1 MKKKSLIY
9 IVMSAVIVTGFAP
22 LASAATPVE
31 LLNKYRLAN
40 VTGTKVN
47 VLIVPGHD
55 DEYSG
60 TEFGDIRESDVVVAI
75 GQYLYDYLKT
85 DSRLN
90 VQISRTQTGY
100 TPTFKNYFESN
111 REEILQFISTSRA
124 AYKNKISTGQIKSV
138 ESVPHN
144 TAPDEVAIRLYGINK
159 WANEN
164 NVDIILHLHVNDAG
178 GRMWNQPGSYTGVS
192 VYIPE
197 RQFVHAPTS
206 AVLGESIYNELI
218 LKNKKSNYPPE
229 ANGLLEDQDL
239 IAVGASGTITKAAVA
254 LIEYGYIYEP
264 QFTNL
269 GIQEVVTK
277 DFAHQTFLG
286 LHRFF
291 RDQEVY
297 ARSTLGLPQ
306 HSGSPKPVIAASVS
320 TFKTDLE
327 LTMQNADVKA
337 LQTVL
342 KKEGVYSCEVTGY
355 YGPCTERGVKTLQK
369 KYGIRQTG
377 VVGPLT
383 RAKLNLLTAQ

>member
-9 IVMSAVIVTGFAP
+9 SLIAVLIGMSFAS
-22 LASAATPVE
+22 ASTPAYAATPNDLVT
-31 LLNKYRLAN
+31 KYRLAN

-75 GQYLYDYLKT
+75 GQYLYDYLKADT
-85 DSRLN
+85 RLN
-90 VQISRTQTGY
+90 VRISRTQAGY
-100 TPTFKNYFESN
+100 TPAFKNYFENN

-124 AYKNKISTGQIKSV
+124 AYKNKISSGQIKSV

-144 TAPDEVAIRLYGINK
+144 AAPDEVAIRLYGINK

-178 GRMWNQPGSYTGVS
+178 GRVWGQPGEYTGVS

-197 RQFVHAPTS
+197 GQFVHAPTS
-206 AVLGESIYNELI
+206 AVLGESMYSELI

-239 IAVGASGTITKAAVA
+239 IAVGANGTLTNAAIA

-269 GIQEVVTK
+269 AIQETITQ

-291 RDQEVY
+291 RDRELY
-297 ARSTLGLPQ
+297 ARSTP
-306 HSGSPKPVIAASVS
+306 AAPRPTVASAVP

-327 LTMQNADVKA
+327 LTMQNADVSA
-337 LQTVL
+337 LQNVL
-342 KKEGVYSCEVTGY
+342 TKEGVYSCEITGY
-355 YGPCTERGVKTLQK
+355 YGPCTQSGVKALQK

-383 RAKLNLLTAQ
+383 RAKLNSLFSR

>member
-9 IVMSAVIVTGFAP
+9 CLIAVLAITMFAQPVAAVTP
-22 LASAATPVE
+22 NDLVT
-31 LLNKYRLAN
+31 KYRLAN

-85 DSRLN
+85 DTRLN

-124 AYKNKISTGQIKSV
+124 AYKNKISSGQIKSV

-144 TAPDEVAIRLYGINK
+144 TAPDKVAIRLYGINK

-164 NVDIILHLHVNDAG
+164 NIDIILHLHVNDAG
-178 GRMWNQPGSYTGVS
+178 GRVWGQPGQYTGVS

-197 RQFVHAPTS
+197 GQFTHAPTS
-206 AVLGESIYNELI
+206 AVLGEAIYSELI

-239 IAVGASGTITKAAVA
+239 IAVGSNGTLTNAAVA

-269 GIQEVVTK
+269 DIQETVTK

-291 RDQEVY
+291 RDREVY
-297 ARSTLGLPQ
+297 ARSTPGMPA
-306 HSGSPKPVIAASVS
+306 HAASVVTAS
-320 TFKTDLE
+320 VVFKTDLE

-337 LQTVL
+337 LQIIL
-342 KKEGVYSCEVTGY
+342 KKEGVYTCEVTGY
-355 YGPCTERGVKTLQK
+355 FGPCTERGVKAVQK

-377 VVGPLT
+377 IAGPLT
-383 RAKLNLLTAQ
+383 RAKLNQLSAQ